1 MLASRIAALT
11 NIPPGRRGF
20 FRRTPKI
27 IPLREV

>member
-1 MLASRIAALT
+1 MRIAAFANT
-11 NIPPGRRGF
+11 APGKRHF